1 MNDHL
6 RLANEGTANIVA
18 LDGERVSLSA
28 TRASAPGCP
37 LTGNLEDSTLVRVKV
52 HRCRKQGER
61 FLIEGRLVDATR
73 QLRERLG
80 TLMAT
85 DKVPSEGP
93 SEGPSEMPS
102 ES

>member
-18 LDGERVSLSA
+18 VDGERVSLLA

-80 TLMAT
+80 RLIVPPNA
-85 DKVPSEGP
+85 PSEA
-93 SEGPSEMPS
+93 SS

>member
-1 MNDHL
+1 MSDHL

-18 LDGERVSLSA
+18 LDGERVSLLA

-37 LTGNLEDSTLVRVKV
+37 LAGNLEDATLVRVKV

-80 TLMAT
+80 TL
-85 DKVPSEGP
+85 VLPIQS
-93 SEGPSEMPS
+93 
-102 ES
+102 